1 MGRGGYYVCHSLS
14 NASEK
19 NILCLRQRETDGAI
33 VIKCQYLGISVRAL
47 WVFFVLVLQL
57 FCKAEMISKERIE
70 NNSSSRVDVCILL
83 DQVRELPN
91 QIIALSLLPKGNA
104 NYVIG

>member
-1 MGRGGYYVCHSLS
+1 M
-14 NASEK
+14 
-19 NILCLRQRETDGAI
+19 
-33 VIKCQYLGISVRAL
+33 IKCQYLGISVRAL